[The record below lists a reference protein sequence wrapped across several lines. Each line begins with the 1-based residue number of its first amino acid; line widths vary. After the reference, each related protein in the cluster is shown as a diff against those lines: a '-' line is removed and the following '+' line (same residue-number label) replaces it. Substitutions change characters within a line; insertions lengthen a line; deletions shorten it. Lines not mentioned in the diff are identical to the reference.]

1 MKYRSACVTDTPNV
15 SAATDAALGAL
26 TDGGFEYALIGG
38 LAVILRG
45 HDRYTR
51 DVDALVWDLD
61 DRLDE
66 LASLLPKHGFRPPT
80 TEQLR
85 LSKST
90 RLLHTIWQEKV
101 FVDFMLGLFPFE
113 REILDHATAMDL
125 GRGGFAKVAT
135 PEDLIIMKLT
145 ASREK
150 DIQDVIALKEL
161 YPDLDR
167 RRIRAIVTDYAEVL
181 ERPDITENLERWFS

>member
-1 MKYRSACVTDTPNV
+1 MTDTPNLA
-15 SAATDAALGAL
+15 AATKAALEAL
-26 TDGGFEYALIGG
+26 TSGGFDYALIGG

-66 LASLLPKHGFRPPT
+66 LATLLSEHGFRA
-80 TEQLR
+80 
-85 LSKST
+85 LSADQKKLAKST
-90 RLLHTIWQEKV
+90 RLLHTIWHEEV
-101 FVDFMLGLFPFE
+101 FVDFMLGLVPFE
-113 REILDHATAMDL
+113 RETLDHATSMDI
-125 GRGGFAKVAT
+125 GRGTVARVAA

-161 YPDLDR
+161 YPDLDKN
-167 RRIRAIVTDYAEVL
+167 RIRTIVTDYAEAL
-181 ERPDITENLERWFS
+181 ERPDIVENLDRWFA